1 VAPAIEAD
9 EETSRASA
17 VAEAERVRRDDL
29 AELRVDILHGRMAAR
44 DKEAAMGR
52 FGRGETDVLIA
63 TTVVEVGVDVPNASV
78 MVVLDAHRYGLAQLH
93 QLRGR
98 VGRGVSRSYCL
109 LVAPADAAEERRLEV
124 LSQSTDGFRI
134 AEEDLRLRRAGDI
147 AGTQQAGLGSGTF
160 GDLVQDFSVYL
171 EAKRE
176 ADRIVA
182 SDPALELPEHRPLAR
197 LVDAIPAARAML
209 ISS

>member
-1 VAPAIEAD
+1 
-9 EETSRASA
+9 
-17 VAEAERVRRDDL
+17 L

>member
-1 VAPAIEAD
+1 
-9 EETSRASA
+9 
-17 VAEAERVRRDDL
+17 ERVSREDL
-29 AELRVDILHGRMAAR
+29 AGLRVDVLHGRMPSR
-44 DKEAAMGR
+44 EKEAAMAR
-52 FGRGETDVLIA
+52 FARGETDVLIA

-98 VGRGVSRSYCL
+98 VGRGIARSFCA
-109 LVAPADAAEERRLEV
+109 LVAPDDAVETRRLEI
-124 LSQSTDGFRI
+124 LTETEDGFRI
-134 AEEDLRLRRAGDI
+134 AEEDLRLRKAGDM
-147 AGTQQAGLGSGTF
+147 AGTQQAGAGSGTF

-182 SDPALELPEHRPLAR
+182 GDPSLERPDHRTLR
-197 LVDAIPAARAML
+197 GLVETMPAARTML